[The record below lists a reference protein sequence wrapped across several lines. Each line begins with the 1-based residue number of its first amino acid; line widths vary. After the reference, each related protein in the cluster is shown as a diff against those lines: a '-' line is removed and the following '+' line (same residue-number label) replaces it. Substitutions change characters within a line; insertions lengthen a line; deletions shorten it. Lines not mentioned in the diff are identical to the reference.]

1 MKKNPEDDGHVAI
14 LRTIK
19 LTSAIAALVL
29 FFMPWIDIQC
39 SGKSLATQAGIQT
52 ITGMATPSSE
62 IEGIMKNDRR
72 ESLGSSALV
81 ATALLATGLGIAC
94 LLMALFNGNSKLDA
108 LGSILCVLALMCLLT
123 QLFQGFPIK
132 QQLIAKIS
140 MDQASNP
147 MGMSDSLGFMMAANI
162 QTVILPGF
170 IATCSLLGIPSL
182 LMVSILFIRPE
193 PQKLKER

>member
-14 LRTIK
+14 LRAIK

-39 SGKSLATQAGIQT
+39 SGKSLATQTGIQT

-94 LLMALFNGNSKLDA
+94 LLMALFNGKSKLDA

-132 QQLIAKIS
+132 QQLLAKIS
-140 MDQASNP
+140 MDQATTP
-147 MGMSDSLGFMMAANI
+147 MGMSNSLGFMMAANI

-170 IATCSLLGIPSL
+170 IATCVLLGIPVL

>member
-1 MKKNPEDDGHVAI
+1 MAI
-14 LRTIK
+14 LRAIK

-39 SGKSLATQAGIQT
+39 SGKSLATQTGIQT

-72 ESLGSSALV
+72 ESLGSSVLV

-123 QLFQGFPIK
+123 QLIQGFPIK

>member
-1 MKKNPEDDGHVAI
+1 LKKNPEDDGHVAI
-14 LRTIK
+14 LRAIK

-39 SGKSLATQAGIQT
+39 SGKSLATQTGIQT

-72 ESLGSSALV
+72 ESLGSSVLV

-123 QLFQGFPIK
+123 QLIQGFPIK